1 MAFNP
6 YAYQMQN
13 YNMSQ
18 PVMQQPQAGYVFS
31 WVQGEAGAKAMM
43 TQPGMTAVMLDTENP
58 VLYMKYTDPTG
69 RPQEMQIRYLVT
81 REEYESLQTPAPD
94 FITREEFDKF
104 VNEINAKFTEVEDEP
119 TV

>member
-1 MAFNP
+1 MAYNP
-6 YAYQMQN
+6 YAFQN
-13 YNMSQ
+13 FNMGQ
-18 PVMQQPQAGYVFS
+18 PIMQQPQAGYIFS

-69 RPQEMQIRYLVT
+69 RPQEMQTRYLVT
-81 REEYESLQTPAPD
+81 KEEYERLQAPVSD
-94 FITREEFDKF
+94 YVTREEFDSFKASLKS
-104 VNEINAKFTEVEDEP
+104 EDEDEP